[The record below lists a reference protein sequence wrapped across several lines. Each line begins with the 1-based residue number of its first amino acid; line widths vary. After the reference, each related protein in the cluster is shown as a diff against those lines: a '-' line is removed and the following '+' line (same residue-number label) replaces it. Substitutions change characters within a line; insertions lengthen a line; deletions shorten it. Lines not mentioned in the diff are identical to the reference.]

1 MGVGNRISQS
11 VISILDSRNR
21 KSITNYY
28 YILRFLTKNRL
39 DTTLLFVYKN
49 KNMQLLS
56 GRIKETVII
65 SITVIVILSYGLFFY
80 LQNITENNIR
90 FSLFEQ
96 QKMRQVDSTLDIS
109 EHIGSDISLA
119 VAMLDTLA
127 NSFYLQQGDV
137 AGDGI
142 KKLMKEK
149 YTQFN
154 TIIDRLFILDKD
166 DIMVNSF
173 APLGSETFLGIDF
186 SFRDW
191 VKETRKGQTPVFS
204 NGFERQDVYRIFI
217 TYPIVNS
224 ETGEYIGLVGVS
236 IPTVNFFAQYGNVR
250 DVSSQ
255 FLVVFDRN
263 GIMLAN
269 GASKTLVGKN
279 FFGYETQEFINHNKI
294 LNNLTQNL
302 LAGNSGFAVYDY
314 GSGERLTTAYPIYVN
329 NKPTYFIQEV
339 TPTSQIYSQ
348 INDVLLTERLKM
360 FSLLAGTTAAIAV
373 LIIFLVKWSSTLGN
387 EVKRRT
393 RQLNMSNQQLY
404 SKTSELK
411 LTNESLIES
420 NKKLESANKQL
431 EVHDKMQKDFINIAA
446 HELRTPIQPILALTQ
461 VLRSRKEKDNNGK
474 EIDEELSLLDAVI
487 RNAKRLKRLAEDIL
501 DVTKIE
507 SHSLILHK
515 ERFNLNEVISNTIQD
530 IRDQI
535 SNGKVKL
542 LYEFDKDLL
551 FIEADRERITQ
562 VISNLLSNA
571 VKFTKEG
578 TISIVLEKKDSK
590 VTFNIKDTG
599 TGIDSEILPRLFTK
613 FATKS
618 FEGTGLGLFVSKSII
633 EAHGGKMW
641 AENNADG
648 KGATF
653 SFTLPLSKQEQEQQ
667 QQLRRVEHRNR

>member
-1 MGVGNRISQS
+1 MH
-11 VISILDSRNR
+11 
-21 KSITNYY
+21 
-28 YILRFLTKNRL
+28 
-39 DTTLLFVYKN
+39 
-49 KNMQLLS
+49 LLS
-56 GRIKETVII
+56 GRIKETLII
-65 SITVIVILSYGLFFY
+65 SIVIIVILSYGLFFY
-80 LQNITENNIR
+80 LQSITESNIR
-90 FSLFEQ
+90 YSLFEQ
-96 QKMRQVDSTLDIS
+96 QKMRQIDSTRDVS

-149 YTQFN
+149 YIQFN

-191 VKETRKGQTPVFS
+191 VKETKSGLTPVFS

-217 TYPIVNS
+217 TYPIVNR
-224 ETGEYIGLVGVS
+224 ETGQYIGLVGLS
-236 IPTVNFFAQYGNVR
+236 IPTVNFFAHYGNVL
-250 DVSSQ
+250 DINSQ
-255 FLVVFDRN
+255 FLVVLDGN
-263 GIMLAN
+263 ATLLAV
-269 GASKTLVGKN
+269 GASQDLVGKN
-279 FFGYETQEFINHNKI
+279 FFGDYTQRFINHNTI
-294 LNNLTQNL
+294 LNNLTRNL
-302 LAGNSGFAVYDY
+302 LDGNSGSAVYDY
-314 GSGERLTTAYPIYVN
+314 GQGERLTTAYPIFVN
-329 NKPTYFIQEV
+329 DKPIYFIQLV
-339 TPTSQIYSQ
+339 TPTSEIYSH
-348 INDVLLTERLKM
+348 INEVLVAERVKM

-393 RQLNMSNQQLY
+393 RQLNVSNQQLY
-404 SKTSELK
+404 SKTAELK
-411 LTNESLIES
+411 MTNESLIES
-420 NKKLESANKQL
+420 NKKLESANKRL

-461 VLRSRKEKDNNGK
+461 VLRSRKEKNNNGK
-474 EIDEELSLLDAVI
+474 EIEEELSLLDAII
-487 RNAKRLKRLAEDIL
+487 RNAKRLQRLAEDIL

-530 IRDQI
+530 ISRNQI

-542 LYEFDKDLL
+542 RYEFDKDLL
-551 FIEADRERITQ
+551 FIEADKERITQ

-571 VKFTKEG
+571 VKFTNEG
-578 TISIVLEKKDSK
+578 TISISVEKKDSK

-613 FATKS
+613 FASKS
-618 FEGTGLGLFVSKSII
+618 FEGTGLGLFVSKSIV

-648 KGATF
+648 NGASF
-653 SFTLPLSKQEQEQQ
+653 SFSLPLNKQEQEQ
-667 QQLRRVEHRNR
+667 LKSVEHMNQ

>member
-1 MGVGNRISQS
+1 MH
-11 VISILDSRNR
+11 
-21 KSITNYY
+21 
-28 YILRFLTKNRL
+28 
-39 DTTLLFVYKN
+39 
-49 KNMQLLS
+49 LLS
-56 GRIKETVII
+56 GRIKETLII
-65 SITVIVILSYGLFFY
+65 SIVVIVILSYGLFFY
-80 LQNITENNIR
+80 LQSITESNIR
-90 FSLFEQ
+90 YSLFEQ
-96 QKMRQVDSTLDIS
+96 QKMRQIDSTRDVS

-149 YTQFN
+149 YIQFN

-191 VKETRKGQTPVFS
+191 VKETKSGLIPVFS

-217 TYPIVNS
+217 TYPIVNR
-224 ETGEYIGLVGVS
+224 ETGEYIGLVGLS
-236 IPTVNFFAQYGNVR
+236 IPTVNFFAHYGNVL
-250 DVSSQ
+250 DINSQ
-255 FLVVFDRN
+255 FLAVFDGN
-263 GIMLAN
+263 ATILAV
-269 GASKTLVGKN
+269 GASQDLVGKN
-279 FFGYETQEFINHNKI
+279 FFGDYTQRFINHNTI
-294 LNNLTQNL
+294 LNNLTRNL
-302 LAGNSGFAVYDY
+302 LDGNSGSAVYDY
-314 GSGERLTTAYPIYVN
+314 GQGERLTTAYPIFVN
-329 NKPTYFIQEV
+329 DKPIYFIQLV
-339 TPTSQIYSQ
+339 TPTQEIYSH
-348 INDVLLTERLKM
+348 INEVLVAERVKM

-393 RQLNMSNQQLY
+393 RQLNVSNQRLY
-404 SKTSELK
+404 SKTAELK

-420 NKKLESANKQL
+420 NKKLESANKRL

-461 VLRSRKEKDNNGK
+461 VLRSRKEKNNNGK
-474 EIDEELSLLDAVI
+474 EIEEELSLLDAVI
-487 RNAKRLKRLAEDIL
+487 RNAKRLQRLAEDIL

-515 ERFNLNEVISNTIQD
+515 TRFNLNEVISNTIQD
-530 IRDQI
+530 ISRNQI

-542 LYEFDKDLL
+542 RYEFDKDLL
-551 FIEADRERITQ
+551 FIEADKERITQ

-578 TISIVLEKKDSK
+578 TISISVEKKDSK

-613 FATKS
+613 FASKS
-618 FEGTGLGLFVSKSII
+618 FEGTGLGLFVSKSIV

-648 KGATF
+648 NGASF
-653 SFTLPLSKQEQEQQ
+653 SFSLPLNKQEQEQ
-667 QQLRRVEHRNR
+667 LKSVEHMNQ

>member
-1 MGVGNRISQS
+1 
-11 VISILDSRNR
+11 
-21 KSITNYY
+21 
-28 YILRFLTKNRL
+28 
-39 DTTLLFVYKN
+39 
-49 KNMQLLS
+49 MQLLS

-80 LQNITENNIR
+80 LENITENNIR

-96 QKMRQVDSTLDIS
+96 QKMRQVDSTRAIS

-173 APLGSETFLGIDF
+173 APLGSETFRGIDF

-191 VKETRKGQTPVFS
+191 VKETRKGLTPVFS
-204 NGFERQDVYRIFI
+204 NGFERQDIYRIFI

-236 IPTVNFFAQYGNVR
+236 IPTVNFFAKYGNVR

-269 GASKTLVGKN
+269 GASRTLVGKN
-279 FFGYETQEFINHNKI
+279 FFEYETQEFINHNKI

-302 LAGNSGFAVYDY
+302 LAGNPGFAVYDY
-314 GSGERLTTAYPIYVN
+314 GNGERLTTAYPIYVN
-329 NKPTYFIQEV
+329 NKPTYLIQVV
-339 TPTSQIYSQ
+339 TPTSEIYSQ

-393 RQLNMSNQQLY
+393 RQLNVSNQQLY

-474 EIDEELSLLDAVI
+474 EIGEELSLLDAVI

-515 ERFNLNEVISNTIQD
+515 ERFNLNELISNTIQD
-530 IRDQI
+530 IRNQI

-542 LYEFDKDLL
+542 LYDFDKDLL

-571 VKFTKEG
+571 LKFTTEG
-578 TISIVLEKKDSK
+578 TISIVLEKKDGK
-590 VTFNIKDTG
+590 VTFNLKDTG

-667 QQLRRVEHRNR
+667 QQLRRVEHRNQ

>member
-1 MGVGNRISQS
+1 
-11 VISILDSRNR
+11 
-21 KSITNYY
+21 
-28 YILRFLTKNRL
+28 
-39 DTTLLFVYKN
+39 
-49 KNMQLLS
+49 MQLFS
-56 GRIKETVII
+56 GRIKEIVII
-65 SITVIVILSYGLFFY
+65 SIIVIVLLSYGLFFY
-80 LQNITENNIR
+80 LQSITESNIR
-90 FSLFEQ
+90 YSLFEQ
-96 QKMRQVDSTLDIS
+96 QKMLQIESTQDIS
-109 EHIGSDISLA
+109 EHIGSDISLS

-149 YTQFN
+149 YIQFN

-191 VKETRKGQTPVFS
+191 VKETKKGLTPVFS

-217 TYPIVNS
+217 TYPIVNR
-224 ETGEYIGLVGVS
+224 ETREYIGLVGLS
-236 IPTVNFFAQYGNVR
+236 IPTVNFFAKYGNVR
-250 DVSSQ
+250 DADSQ
-255 FLVVFDRN
+255 FLVAMDRN
-263 GIMLAN
+263 GTVLAN
-269 GASKTLVGKN
+269 GASQDLVGEN
-279 FFGYETQEFINHNKI
+279 FFGYEIQEFINHNKI

-302 LAGNSGFAVYDY
+302 LAVNSGYAVYDY
-314 GSGERLTTAYPIYVN
+314 GSSERLTTTYPIFVN
-329 NKPTYFIQEV
+329 NKPTYFIQIV

-393 RQLNMSNQQLY
+393 TQLNVSNQRLY

-411 LTNESLIES
+411 VTNESLIES
-420 NKKLESANKQL
+420 NKKLESANKRL

-446 HELRTPIQPILALTQ
+446 HELRTPIQPILALAQ
-461 VLRSRKEKDNNGK
+461 VLRSRKEKNNNGK
-474 EIDEELSLLDAVI
+474 EIEEELSLLDAVI
-487 RNAKRLKRLAEDIL
+487 RNAKRLQRLAEDIL

-515 ERFNLNEVISNTIQD
+515 ERFNLNEVISNTLQD
-530 IRDQI
+530 IRNQV

-551 FIEADRERITQ
+551 LIEADKERITQ

-578 TISIVLEKKDSK
+578 SISILVEKKDSK
-590 VTFNIKDTG
+590 VIFNIKDSG

-641 AENNADG
+641 AKNNADG
-648 KGATF
+648 NGATF
-653 SFTLPLSKQEQEQQ
+653 SFSLPLSKQEQ
-667 QQLRRVEHRNR
+667 QQLKSIEHMN

>member
-1 MGVGNRISQS
+1 
-11 VISILDSRNR
+11 
-21 KSITNYY
+21 
-28 YILRFLTKNRL
+28 
-39 DTTLLFVYKN
+39 
-49 KNMQLLS
+49 MQLLS

-65 SITVIVILSYGLFFY
+65 SIIVIVILSYGLFFY
-80 LQNITENNIR
+80 LQSITESNIR
-90 FSLFEQ
+90 DSLFEQ
-96 QKMRQVDSTLDIS
+96 QKMRQMESTQQIS

-119 VAMLDTLA
+119 TAMLETLA

-142 KKLMKEK
+142 KKLMKDK
-149 YTQFN
+149 YIQFN
-154 TIIDRLFILDKD
+154 TVIDRLFILDKD

-191 VKETRKGQTPVFS
+191 VKETRKGLTPVFS
-204 NGFERQDVYRIFI
+204 AGFERQDVYRIFI
-217 TYPIVNS
+217 TYPVINT
-224 ETGEYIGLVGVS
+224 ENGQYIGLVGAS
-236 IPTVNFFAQYGNVR
+236 IPTVNFFAHYGNVR
-250 DVSSQ
+250 DINSQ
-255 FLVVFDRN
+255 FLVAFDRN
-263 GIMLAN
+263 ATLLAV
-269 GASKTLVGKN
+269 GASQDLIGKN
-279 FFGYETQEFINHNKI
+279 FFGYEVQQFINHNKI

-302 LAGNSGFAVYDY
+302 LAGNFGHAVYDY
-314 GSGERLTTAYPIYVN
+314 GEGERLTTAYPIFVN
-329 NKPTYFIQEV
+329 DKPIYFIQLV
-339 TPTSQIYSQ
+339 TPTSQIYSR
-348 INDVLLTERLKM
+348 INDVLVAERVKM

-373 LIIFLVKWSSTLGN
+373 LIIFLIKWSSTLAN
-387 EVKRRT
+387 EVKKRT
-393 RQLNMSNQQLY
+393 KELSVSNQQLY

-411 LTNESLIES
+411 ITNESLIES
-420 NKKLESANKQL
+420 NKKLESANKRL

-446 HELRTPIQPILALTQ
+446 HELRTPIQPILALAQ
-461 VLRSRKEKDNNGK
+461 VLRSRKEKNNNGK
-474 EIDEELSLLDAVI
+474 EIEEEISLLDAVI
-487 RNAKRLKRLAEDIL
+487 RNAKRLQRLAEDIL

-507 SHSLILHK
+507 SHSLTLHK

-530 IRDQI
+530 IRNQI

-551 FIEADRERITQ
+551 FIEADKERITQ

-578 TISIVLEKKDSK
+578 TISIQVEKKDSK

-599 TGIDSEILPRLFTK
+599 TGIDREILPRLFSK

-633 EAHGGKMW
+633 EAHRGKMW
-641 AENNADG
+641 AQNNADG

-653 SFTLPLSKQEQEQQ
+653 SFSLPLTKQEQQ
-667 QQLRRVEHRNR
+667 QLKSANT

>member
-1 MGVGNRISQS
+1 MELFKS
-11 VISILDSRNR
+11 VISILDGRNR

-28 YILRFLTKNRL
+28 YILRFLAKNRL

-90 FSLFEQ
+90 SSLFEQ
-96 QKMRQVDSTLDIS
+96 QKMRQVDSTIGIS
-109 EHIGSDISLA
+109 EHIGSDINLA
-119 VAMLDTLA
+119 VAMLDTLV

-191 VKETRKGQTPVFS
+191 VKETKKGLTPVFS

-250 DVSSQ
+250 NVNSQ

-279 FFGYETQEFINHNKI
+279 FFGYETQEFINNNKI

-314 GSGERLTTAYPIYVN
+314 GIGERLTTTYPIYVN
-329 NKPTYFIQEV
+329 NKPTYFIQMV

-393 RQLNMSNQQLY
+393 GQLNVSNRQLY

-411 LTNESLIES
+411 LTNEYLIES

-446 HELRTPIQPILALTQ
+446 HELRTPIQPILALAQ
-461 VLRSRKEKDNNGK
+461 VLRSRKEKDNNDK
-474 EIDEELSLLDAVI
+474 EIDEDLSLLDAVI

-507 SHSLILHK
+507 SNSLILHK
-515 ERFNLNEVISNTIQD
+515 ERFNLNEVISNTVQD
-530 IRDQI
+530 IRNQI

-542 LYEFDKDLL
+542 LYEFDKDSL

-562 VISNLLSNA
+562 VISNLLGNA

-667 QQLRRVEHRNR
+667 QQLRRVEHRNQ

>member
-1 MGVGNRISQS
+1 MH
-11 VISILDSRNR
+11 
-21 KSITNYY
+21 
-28 YILRFLTKNRL
+28 
-39 DTTLLFVYKN
+39 
-49 KNMQLLS
+49 LLS
-56 GRIKETVII
+56 GRIKETLII
-65 SITVIVILSYGLFFY
+65 SIIVIVIVSYGLFFY
-80 LQNITENNIR
+80 LESITESNIR
-90 FSLFEQ
+90 YSLFEQ
-96 QKMRQVDSTLDIS
+96 QKMRQIDSTQDVS

-142 KKLMKEK
+142 KKLMEEK

-173 APLGSETFLGIDF
+173 APLGSETFLGIDL

-191 VKETRKGQTPVFS
+191 VKETKSGLTPVFS

-217 TYPIVNS
+217 TYPIVNR
-224 ETGEYIGLVGVS
+224 ETGEYIGIVGLS
-236 IPTVNFFAQYGNVR
+236 IPTVNFFAHYGNVL
-250 DVSSQ
+250 DINSQ
-255 FLVVFDRN
+255 FLVVFDGN
-263 GIMLAN
+263 ATLLAV
-269 GASKTLVGKN
+269 GASQDLVGKN
-279 FFGYETQEFINHNKI
+279 FFGDYTQRFINHNTI
-294 LNNLTQNL
+294 LNNLTRNL
-302 LAGNSGFAVYDY
+302 LDGNSGSAVYDY
-314 GSGERLTTAYPIYVN
+314 GQGERLTTAYPIFVN
-329 NKPTYFIQEV
+329 DKPTYFIQIV
-339 TPTSQIYSQ
+339 TPTSQIYTQ

-393 RQLNMSNQQLY
+393 RQLNVSNQQLY
-404 SKTSELK
+404 SKTAELK
-411 LTNESLIES
+411 MTNESLIEL
-420 NKKLESANKQL
+420 NKKLESANKRL

-461 VLRSRKEKDNNGK
+461 VLRSRKEKNNNGK
-474 EIDEELSLLDAVI
+474 EIEEELSLLDAII
-487 RNAKRLKRLAEDIL
+487 RNAKRLQRLAEDIL

-530 IRDQI
+530 MSRNQI

-542 LYEFDKDLL
+542 RYELDEDPL
-551 FIEADRERITQ
+551 FIEADKGRITQ

-578 TISIVLEKKDSK
+578 TISVSLEKKDSK

-613 FATKS
+613 FASKS
-618 FEGTGLGLFVSKSII
+618 FEGTGLGLFVSKSIV

-648 KGATF
+648 NGASF
-653 SFTLPLSKQEQEQQ
+653 SFSLPLNKQEQEQ
-667 QQLRRVEHRNR
+667 LKSVEHINQ

>member
-1 MGVGNRISQS
+1 MH
-11 VISILDSRNR
+11 
-21 KSITNYY
+21 
-28 YILRFLTKNRL
+28 
-39 DTTLLFVYKN
+39 
-49 KNMQLLS
+49 LLS
-56 GRIKETVII
+56 GRIKETLII
-65 SITVIVILSYGLFFY
+65 SIIVIVIVSYGLFFY
-80 LQNITENNIR
+80 LQSITESNIR
-90 FSLFEQ
+90 YSLFEQ
-96 QKMRQVDSTLDIS
+96 QKMRQIDSTHDVS

-191 VKETRKGQTPVFS
+191 VKETKSGLTPVFS

-217 TYPIVNS
+217 TYPIVNR
-224 ETGEYIGLVGVS
+224 ETGQYIGLVGLS
-236 IPTVNFFAQYGNVR
+236 IPTVNFFAHYGNVL
-250 DVSSQ
+250 DINSQ
-255 FLVVFDRN
+255 FLVVFDGN
-263 GIMLAN
+263 ATLLAV
-269 GASKTLVGKN
+269 GASQDLVGKN
-279 FFGYETQEFINHNKI
+279 FFGDYTQRFINHNTI
-294 LNNLTQNL
+294 LNNLTRNL
-302 LAGNSGFAVYDY
+302 LDGNSGSAVYDY
-314 GSGERLTTAYPIYVN
+314 GQGERLTTAYPIFVN
-329 NKPTYFIQEV
+329 DKPIYFIQIV
-339 TPTSQIYSQ
+339 TPTSQIYTQ

-393 RQLNMSNQQLY
+393 RQLNVSNQRLY
-404 SKTSELK
+404 SKTAELK
-411 LTNESLIES
+411 MTNESLIES
-420 NKKLESANKQL
+420 NKKLESANKRL

-461 VLRSRKEKDNNGK
+461 VLRSRKEKNNNGK
-474 EIDEELSLLDAVI
+474 EIEEELSLLDAII
-487 RNAKRLKRLAEDIL
+487 RNAKRLQRLAEDIL

-530 IRDQI
+530 ISRNQI

-542 LYEFDKDLL
+542 RYELDKDLL
-551 FIEADRERITQ
+551 FIEADKERITQ

-578 TISIVLEKKDSK
+578 TISISVEKKDSK

-613 FATKS
+613 FASKS
-618 FEGTGLGLFVSKSII
+618 FEGTGLGLFVSKSIV

-648 KGATF
+648 NGASF
-653 SFTLPLSKQEQEQQ
+653 SFSLPLNKQEQEQ
-667 QQLRRVEHRNR
+667 LKSVEHMNQ